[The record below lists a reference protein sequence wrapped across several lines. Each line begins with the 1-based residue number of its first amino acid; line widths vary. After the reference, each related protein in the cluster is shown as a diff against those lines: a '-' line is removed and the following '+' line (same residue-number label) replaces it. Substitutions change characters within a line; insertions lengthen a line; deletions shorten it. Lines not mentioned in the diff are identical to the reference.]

1 MTHHTAQGSGSH
13 GPPEVSLYHTRSW
26 REKKVYEED
35 WSVMHAIWLLT
46 LLLLD
51 LSKVVE
57 ADEKIQQ
64 VQYRSSIVSWFSKWD
79 PRFHEVLP
87 RTTLYAQYSTHL
99 KTSVDQSPEWW
110 IKPFQAAIKK
120 NNDKCNKR
128 QAYMWNTTWT
138 LNIQTVR
145 INRLFFCQDVFIKKK
160 GGEVSVSTNSE
171 ISGYL

>member
-1 MTHHTAQGSGSH
+1 
-13 GPPEVSLYHTRSW
+13 
-26 REKKVYEED
+26 
-35 WSVMHAIWLLT
+35 MHAIWLLT

-51 LSKVVE
+51 LSEVVE

-99 KTSVDQSPEWW
+99 KTSVDQRPEWW
-110 IKPFQAAIKK
+110 IKPFQAAIRS
-120 NNDKCNKR
+120 NDKCNKR

-145 INRLFFCQDVFIKKK
+145 INRRFGFFCQDVFIKR
-160 GGEVSVSTNSE
+160 GRGEGKCFNKLRNLWLPLNLIWVCAIEQNKTKTEV
-171 ISGYL
+171 G